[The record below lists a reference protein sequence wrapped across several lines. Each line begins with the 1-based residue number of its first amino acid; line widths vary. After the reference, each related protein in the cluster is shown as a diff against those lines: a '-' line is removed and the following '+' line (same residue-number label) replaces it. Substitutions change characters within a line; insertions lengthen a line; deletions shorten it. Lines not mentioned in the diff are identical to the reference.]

1 MSLVLI
7 IGATGSVGRHVV
19 SEALKN
25 CHQVRVLTRKSTDTR
40 GLTADIEQVTG
51 DLTDINS
58 LYLAVKDVDAIIFT
72 HGTHG
77 YEKQGFEQVDYSG
90 VRNVIQALGGR
101 PAHIALMTTIGVTVR
116 STGHDWKR
124 RAERLVRSSGCRYTI
139 VRPGWFDYNAA
150 NQLKLVALQGD
161 NRRDGSPKDGVISRH
176 QIAQVLVNSISL
188 PDAWNKTFELVA
200 ETGPATEDFVSFFRS
215 VDQDSDGID
224 AIHDRDNMPLNEE
237 PERVISAMNKAT
249 PISIAH

>member
-19 SEALKN
+19 TEALN
-25 CHQVRVLTRKSTDTR
+25 NGHMVRVLTRKNADIR
-40 GLTADIEQVTG
+40 KFPADIEQVTG

-77 YEKQGFEQVDYSG
+77 YEKQGFEQVDYGG
-90 VRNVIQALGGR
+90 VKNVIQALEGR
-101 PAHIALMTTIGVTVR
+101 PVHIALMTAIGVTVR
-116 STGHDWKR
+116 STMHDWKR
-124 RAERLVRSSGCRYTI
+124 RAERLVRASSCRYTI

-215 VDQDSDGID
+215 VDQDGDGVD
-224 AIHDRDNMPLNEE
+224 AIHDRDNMPMNEE
-237 PERVISAMNKAT
+237 PERVVSAMHAAAPT
-249 PISIAH
+249 RITR